1 MLHHLKRWDRSL
13 LLWMQEHL
21 RKGGVTLFM
30 KIATFLGNGGIIW
43 IAACL
48 CLLFRPEARRA
59 AASGLISLLFSVMIN
74 NAMLKNL
81 VARIRPFDHIH
92 ELKILIRRPKDF
104 SFPSG
109 HTSSSFAVATVFLCM
124 LPLWIGISAL
134 LLASL
139 IAFSRLYLGA
149 HYPSDVLCGM
159 LLGILFAFLAQ
170 ILVHVLLD
178 NCTWMPE
185 AILLWFPKT

>member
-30 KIATFLGNGGIIW
+30 KITTFLGNGGIIW

-74 NAMLKNL
+74 NAMLKRFFISL
-81 VARIRPFDHIH
+81 WAHIQFFCCCN
-92 ELKILIRRPKDF
+92 R
-104 SFPSG
+104 FPLY
-109 HTSSSFAVATVFLCM
+109 A
-124 LPLWIGISAL
+124 SAL
-134 LLASL
+134 DWNFG
-139 IAFSRLYLGA
+139 IASRLA
-149 HYPSDVLCGM
+149 HR
-159 LLGILFAFLAQ
+159 IFQ
-170 ILVHVLLD
+170 IVSG
-178 NCTWMPE
+178 CT
-185 AILLWFPKT
+185 LSL

>member
-30 KIATFLGNGGIIW
+30 KITTFLGNGGIIW

-92 ELKILIRRPKDF
+92 ELKI
-104 SFPSG
+104 
-109 HTSSSFAVATVFLCM
+109 FLCM

-185 AILLWFPKT
+185 AIRLWFPKA

>member
-30 KIATFLGNGGIIW
+30 KITTFLGNGGIIW

-81 VARIRPFDHIH
+81 VARIRTQNPDSPAKRFFISLWAHIQFFCCCN
-92 ELKILIRRPKDF
+92 R
-104 SFPSG
+104 FPLY
-109 HTSSSFAVATVFLCM
+109 A
-124 LPLWIGISAL
+124 SAL
-134 LLASL
+134 DWNFG
-139 IAFSRLYLGA
+139 IASRLA
-149 HYPSDVLCGM
+149 HR
-159 LLGILFAFLAQ
+159 IFQ
-170 ILVHVLLD
+170 IVSG
-178 NCTWMPE
+178 CT
-185 AILLWFPKT
+185 LSL